1 MPIWE
6 KGNKTSKYSP
16 PDPKLYKEISKN
28 RGTIPSIISENSEF
42 KGNIKTD
49 GEIQIDGTVRGNV
62 TAKQIILGETGKIQ
76 GNATAS
82 FFRICG
88 RLEGDGRAETIE
100 ITKTAI
106 VKGHTYK
113 KTISIEHGAK
123 IVGNI
128 NELESTTAKIF
139 KLQSL
144 AKKKLKLGKNENNKE
159 D

>member
-1 MPIWE
+1 MFE
-6 KGNKTSKYSP
+6 KKSPSSNDKPDVFRPAKGSSKVIIGNGV
-16 PDPKLYKEISKN
+16 KL
-28 RGTIPSIISENSEF
+28 
-42 KGNIKTD
+42 KGDITD
-49 GEIQIDGTVRGNV
+49 ADEIQIDGTIRGNV
-62 TAKQIILGETGKIQ
+62 TAKQIILGESGKIQ
-76 GNATAS
+76 GNATAN

-128 NELESTTAKIF
+128 NEL
-139 KLQSL
+139 
-144 AKKKLKLGKNENNKE
+144 
-159 D
+159 